1 MIKALKTV
9 WPISSFKGL
18 TQAYLVK
25 TSFTNNKYLTFRL
38 LEEND
43 PISAKS
49 AAQIVFE
56 SPVDSFSWILQLMD
70 YITLQ
75 IVLQF
80 TLPPDPG
87 FFFFFFVK
95 NLQTILANALW
106 YPSYLGFLA
115 KSQAL
120 SFKTLPEIVLLA
132 KSLLSEYAA

>member
-1 MIKALKTV
+1 M
-9 WPISSFKGL
+9 
-18 TQAYLVK
+18 VK

-56 SPVDSFSWILQLMD
+56 YPVDSFSWILQLMD

-80 TLPPDPG
+80 TLPPDPA
-87 FFFFFFVK
+87 FFFGGGRGK
-95 NLQTILANALW
+95 NLHTILANALW

-132 KSLLSEYAA
+132 KSLLSEYTA